1 MAVAVAVATEMEM
14 EMDLRLRSGERAREA
29 RDHVQAM
36 RLRGAPTPPPSS
48 SLPPSR
54 GTIGIATGQ
63 FKNGGFRGGR
73 PSSVGGLVGEAG
85 DRVRREK

>member
-1 MAVAVAVATEMEM
+1 MAVAVATEMEM

-48 SLPPSR
+48 SSLPQSR

>member
-1 MAVAVAVATEMEM
+1 MAVAVATEMEM

-36 RLRGAPTPPPSS
+36 RLRGAPTPPPPSSS
-48 SLPPSR
+48 SLPQSR

-85 DRVRREK
+85 DRVRRE